1 MTYSVLISLFN
12 VRSITYNGI
21 KGIKC
26 PVFDPQL
33 QYAKIVFVHVGGT
46 QLSNSTPCRIFCVVS
61 IWIVS
66 LTELRKVNS
75 NY

>member
-1 MTYSVLISLFN
+1 MTYSVLMSLFN

-26 PVFDPQL
+26 LVFDPQL

-46 QLSNSTPCRIFCVVS
+46 QCRTRLDVEYFV
-61 IWIVS
+61 
-66 LTELRKVNS
+66 LYPYGL
-75 NY
+75 YP